1 MPMGETPTKDFL
13 KSSEVAISA
22 TKRADIDNA
31 DDIRVSEIYRLDE
44 TRFRYR
50 VVPDGLDA
58 SNLEVDV
65 FAGMDRPL
73 GGGNSLRGGL
83 VFRLQ
88 W

>member
-1 MPMGETPTKDFL
+1 M
-13 KSSEVAISA
+13 SA
-22 TKRADIDNA
+22 TKRADTDNA
-31 DDIRVSEIYRLDE
+31 DDLRISEMDPLVE
-44 TRFRYR
+44 TEFCYR

-73 GGGNSLRGGL
+73 GEGDSFGSGL
-83 VFRLQ
+83 VFRLR